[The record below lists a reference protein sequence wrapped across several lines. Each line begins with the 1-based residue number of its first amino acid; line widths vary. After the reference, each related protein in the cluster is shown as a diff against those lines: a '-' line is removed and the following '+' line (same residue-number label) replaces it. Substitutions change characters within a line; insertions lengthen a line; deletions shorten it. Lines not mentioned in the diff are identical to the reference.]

1 MRQIEYPRLNK
12 MLNCGC
18 PFKKEMKAK
27 TQQCI
32 YDVAIKELYGAPE
45 SSFSDAQLRNSICV
59 GMEGFLK
66 SFRTRAIF
74 KQELKSKLIA
84 WIDAIEKTYG
94 LSSNNSVEMWPDF
107 VEKDVGI
114 ELVKLL
120 HARYPG
126 ITKNDL
132 SKSLGVSK
140 KTIQNYLR
148 KLDPSLNESEQQT
161 DSSPLRIGGHE
172 MHVDIESEEVQL
184 RGDRAYYT
192 PNTLHPVVMQFN
204 VTQVAATLMALQ
216 NAYDRVEYDSYCAE
230 VAFDIWCQLSDYC
243 KERIRLIFT
252 ENNPEFSAFVKML
265 DEDMDEGRY
274 PVFKTEHLMAED
286 ATKAEQIAYAYK
298 ASHVCNL
305 TLRINGVTRTYQK
318 IRILKNNADYICYSN
333 DPETGEES
341 RIPFTVGNV
350 RHIDL
355 L

>member
-1 MRQIEYPRLNK
+1 MRQVEYPRLNA
-12 MLNCGC
+12 MLSCGC

-27 TQQCI
+27 AIQSI
-32 YDVAIKELYGAPE
+32 YRIAIEELYGYPE
-45 SSFSDAQLRNSICV
+45 TKFSDAQLRNSIGV
-59 GMEGFLK
+59 GMEGFLT

-74 KQELKSKLIA
+74 KQELKAKLVT
-84 WIDAIEKTYG
+84 WINAIENAYG
-94 LSSNNSVEMWPDF
+94 LSPNDYDKMWPNF

-132 SKSLGVSK
+132 KESLGVSK

-148 KLDPSLNESEQQT
+148 KLDPSLNESEHQP

-172 MHVDIESEEVQL
+172 MHVEIASEEVQS

-265 DEDMDEGRY
+265 DEDIDEGRY

-298 ASHVCNL
+298 ASHICNL
-305 TLRINGVTRTYQK
+305 TLRTNGVTRTYQK
-318 IRILKNNADYICYSN
+318 IRIFKNDADYICYSN

-341 RIPFTVGNV
+341 RIPFTVEDV

>member
-1 MRQIEYPRLNK
+1 LRQIEYPRLNK

-216 NAYDRVEYDSYCAE
+216 NAYAKTVIRSRRMLAIIRAALDCVKEDPDRGDLLYAVLYQTY
-230 VAFDIWCQLSDYC
+230 
-243 KERIRLIFT
+243 FT
-252 ENNPEFSAFVKML
+252 ERKP
-265 DEDMDEGRY
+265 
-274 PVFKTEHLMAED
+274 
-286 ATKAEQIAYAYK
+286 
-298 ASHVCNL
+298 
-305 TLRINGVTRTYQK
+305 
-318 IRILKNNADYICYSN
+318 KNR
-333 DPETGEES
+333 EEV
-341 RIPFTVGNV
+341 IFALEKQG
-350 RHIDL
+350 
-355 L
+355 